1 MEKDRIFSAAHSCYD
16 PNRHAACSK
25 LLDQERSYK
34 QELTPQSSIRNNTQ
48 MTGGVYTS
56 DLITQDSIEQVT
68 YLKEIR

>member
-34 QELTPQSSIRNNTQ
+34 QELSPQSSIRNNTTQ
-48 MTGGVYTS
+48 MTGGVYILFDNTRS
-56 DLITQDSIEQVT
+56 YRAS
-68 YLKEIR
+68 YLAKRNS